1 MSEQFLRDEYPT
13 LLMINKIKSDCKL
26 LKRYKKSDKRRL
38 HLHVTVD
45 KMWLQSYKPGKKTW
59 KIKYGSI
66 NKAINQ
72 PTIANRGKTTWKA
85 LYTIIS
91 NCYAKVAEFS
101 KEKSRNVTKGV
112 CIHKILSN
120 VQKYCKNGKPK
131 SRLRGI
137 KLLHDTAPVHAA
149 YSKRFA

>member
-1 MSEQFLRDEYPT
+1 
-13 LLMINKIKSDCKL
+13 
-26 LKRYKKSDKRRL
+26 
-38 HLHVTVD
+38 
-45 KMWLQSYKPGKKTW
+45 MWLQSYKPEKNNLEN
-59 KIKYGSI
+59 KIWF
-66 NKAINQ
+66 NKQSNQ

-137 KLLHDTAPVHAA
+137 KLLHDTPPVHAT